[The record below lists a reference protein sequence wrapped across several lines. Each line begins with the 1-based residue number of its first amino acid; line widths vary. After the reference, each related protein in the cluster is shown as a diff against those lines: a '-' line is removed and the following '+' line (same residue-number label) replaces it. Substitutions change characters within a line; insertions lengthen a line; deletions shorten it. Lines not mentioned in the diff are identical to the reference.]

1 MKKPKVPSKVIKTKK
16 IETPKSETPKSETP
30 KSETPKSE
38 TPKSETPRLCAAD
51 NALCTQLQKVAQFT
65 NKVVFEREAETEG
78 LIVAILSGTSSLF
91 IGAPGAGKTF
101 HTKFISKLFGLSVF
115 DTLMSETTKPDSIF
129 GLVS

>member
-1 MKKPKVPSKVIKTKK
+1 MKVQKPKVPSKVIKTKK
-16 IETPKSETPKSETP
+16 I
-30 KSETPKSE
+30 ETPKSE

-51 NALCTQLQKVAQFT
+51 NALCTQLQKVAHFT
-65 NKVVFEREAETEG
+65 NQVVFEREAETEG

-129 GLVS
+129 GPTDV